1 MKIHANFESV
11 PTGLCLLGLHNQFLI
26 QQVKRLLH
34 GRFVVQEWSQGKP
47 GRNRFLRWG
56 ATPCSST

>member
-11 PTGLCLLGLHNQFLI
+11 LTGLCLLGELHNQI

-34 GRFVVQEWSQGKP
+34 GRFVVQE
-47 GRNRFLRWG
+47 
-56 ATPCSST
+56 